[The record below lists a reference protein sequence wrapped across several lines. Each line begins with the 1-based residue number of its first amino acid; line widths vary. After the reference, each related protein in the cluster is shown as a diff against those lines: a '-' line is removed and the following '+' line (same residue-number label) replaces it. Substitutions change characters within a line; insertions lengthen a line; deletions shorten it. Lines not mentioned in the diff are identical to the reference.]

1 MAMGTSARDRSYSG
15 TGLEGLPG
23 SAGRRS
29 RYQRPALPTNQLLG
43 RLEPVCAGSRCRDE
57 GSKGTD
63 SDHCAL
69 YDVRIPYVAVPD
81 ALSNALH
88 NGPILSQNGRS
99 TKGSCHG
106 SYTIVR
112 A

>member
-1 MAMGTSARDRSYSG
+1 MTMGLRPAVDNYP
-15 TGLEGLPG
+15 GLEGLPG

-29 RYQRPALPTNQLLG
+29 RYRRPALPTNQLLG

-69 YDVRIPYVAVPD
+69 HDVHIPYVAVPD

-88 NGPILSQNGRS
+88 NGPFLSQNGRS
-99 TKGSCHG
+99 TKGPCHG